1 MRADRQ
7 GTFLMSSLP
16 FVVDREIIASSFR
29 EWQAEQL
36 RLDAQLAESVAA
48 LDAYQATLDV
58 WQQELVRERGELQL
72 LRQEIERVGAESG
85 KAATDSEHPR
95 LEQLEQELEQ
105 ARQQIS
111 ALTADL
117 ALARAH
123 ELELGEALS
132 AEQHLHDTHALQH
145 EDTEAFDEAI
155 ELAAAGSYRGDTSSS
170 ANKRSELRRGAS
182 PVLGSVM
189 EQFGKLREQRSL
201 SRSNTKPR

>member
-1 MRADRQ
+1 
-7 GTFLMSSLP
+7 MSSLP

-29 EWQAEQL
+29 EWHDEQQ

-48 LDAYQATLDV
+48 LDAYQATLDT
-58 WQQELVRERGELQL
+58 WQQELAYERGELRQL
-72 LRQEIERVGAESG
+72 REEIENARQEAAAAATSDSESG
-85 KAATDSEHPR
+85 QID
-95 LEQLEQELEQ
+95 QLEQELAQAHEQ
-105 ARQQIS
+105 IA

-132 AEQHLHDTHALQH
+132 AEQHLHDTHALH
-145 EDTEAFDEAI
+145 REGAEAFDEAI
-155 ELAAAGSYRGDTSSS
+155 ELAAAGSYRGDASPTG
-170 ANKRSELRRGAS
+170 NNRSESRRGAS

-189 EQFGKLREQRSL
+189 EQFGKLREQRSH